1 MGGIVCERCHGTDY
15 VKRGTVRNLQRY
27 QCKACGCNF
36 TDTPPRGKPPAM
48 KALALM
54 LYAMGNMSFCSIAR
68 LLGVS
73 DVAVLKWV
81 LNQGCSTLLTDS
93 QREYC
98 VETTECG
105 GVSVLIEC
113 IVLIASENVVS
124 EAAHAGEDAGVVADA
139 RAVFEKGDI
148 ARVMQLVFD
157 VPVAADG
164 SGKAACRSL
173 GVSQVVGDLAG

>member
-1 MGGIVCERCHGTDY
+1 MDGIVCKRCQGTDY

-36 TDTPPRGKPPAM
+36 TDTPLRGKPPAM

-81 LNQGCSTLLTDS
+81 RNEARRLPEPAMTAETVVITLDEIWHFLKKRLASSGFGARMTLSLAAPSPGCLVAVMTPPVKSS
-93 QREYC
+93 SIKSASKARPSSP
-98 VETTECG
+98 TTG
-105 GVSVLIEC
+105 
-113 IVLIASENVVS
+113 
-124 EAAHAGEDAGVVADA
+124 
-139 RAVFEKGDI
+139 KGSI
-148 ARVMQLVFD
+148 GLSPKTNSSPA
-157 VPVAADG
+157 
-164 SGKAACRSL
+164 KT
-173 GVSQVVGDLAG
+173 

>member
-1 MGGIVCERCHGTDY
+1 MGGIVCKRCQGTDY

-36 TDTPPRGKPPAM
+36 TNTPPRGKPPGM

-81 LNQGCSTLLTDS
+81 RNEARRLPEPAVTAETVIITLDEMWHFLKKRLASSGFGARMTLS
-93 QREYC
+93 RRRT
-98 VETTECG
+98 VAWVLG
-105 GVSVLIEC
+105 GRDDATPAFAGAGSVKSSSIKS
-113 IVLIASENVVS
+113 AS
-124 EAAHAGEDAGVVADA
+124 
-139 RAVFEKGDI
+139 RAK
-148 ARVMQLVFD
+148 
-157 VPVAADG
+157 P
-164 SGKAACRSL
+164 S
-173 GVSQVVGDLAG
+173 

>member
-1 MGGIVCERCHGTDY
+1 MGGIACKRCQGTDY

-36 TDTPPRGKPPAM
+36 TNTPPRGKPPGM

-81 LNQGCSTLLTDS
+81 RNQARQLPEPAVTAETVIITLDAMWHFLKKRLKSSGFGARMTLSLTAPSPGCLVAVMTPPVKSSSIKSASRTRPS
-93 QREYC
+93 SP
-98 VETTECG
+98 TTG
-105 GVSVLIEC
+105 KGFIGLSPKT
-113 IVLIASENVVS
+113 SS
-124 EAAHAGEDAGVVADA
+124 S
-139 RAVFEKGDI
+139 RAKT
-148 ARVMQLVFD
+148 
-157 VPVAADG
+157 
-164 SGKAACRSL
+164 
-173 GVSQVVGDLAG
+173 